1 MRKEL
6 LKEFGFIVLEEF
18 RLLAF
23 LAPGLKMAKS
33 QGTLGSCGI
42 FATHF
47 LINTETRPLCLL
59 RLELSSQIL
68 LQPG

>member
-23 LAPGLKMAKS
+23 LAAGLKMAKS

-47 LINTETRPLCLL
+47 LINTETRTLCV
-59 RLELSSQIL
+59 LELSSQIPL
-68 LQPG
+68 